1 MPLLQIR
8 GVCFNVPYPGLIPC
22 VCQPASPTRA
32 LRRSRATESRFCA
45 PPPRHRHPR
54 SQFFINK
61 SSINNFPMC
70 CQEKQRAQQ
79 RAAPKRE
86 ARSETTRGQTF
97 SSLLSLPHS
106 SAAAHSSSSFFMGQ
120 FMKLAFF
127 AAFSPRKDDLMMMEA
142 TPATKLLLSRS
153 QLSPAPRRVSLI
165 NNE

>member
-1 MPLLQIR
+1 VLLLLLRLRRATLSNSTQHNSQPPNRLTSCWCCEAPFSQPASTCRPRMPLLQIR

-45 PPPRHRHPR
+45 PPPRHHPR

-79 RAAPKRE
+79 RAGP
-86 ARSETTRGQTF
+86 ARGTQRNDSGPNFFFFALFRTLLLQHTR
-97 SSLLSLPHS
+97 
-106 SAAAHSSSSFFMGQ
+106 AAASSRGSS
-120 FMKLAFF
+120 
-127 AAFSPRKDDLMMMEA
+127 
-142 TPATKLLLSRS
+142 
-153 QLSPAPRRVSLI
+153 
-165 NNE
+165 

>member
-1 MPLLQIR
+1 VLLLLLRLRRATLSNSTQHNSQPPNRLTSCWCCEAPFSQPASTCRPRMPLLQIR

-45 PPPRHRHPR
+45 PPPRHHPR

-79 RAAPKRE
+79 RAGQPRE
-86 ARSETTRGQTF
+86 ERARSETTAGQTF
-97 SSLLSLPHS
+97 SSLLFRTLLLQHTR
-106 SAAAHSSSSFFMGQ
+106 AAASSWGSS
-120 FMKLAFF
+120 
-127 AAFSPRKDDLMMMEA
+127 
-142 TPATKLLLSRS
+142 
-153 QLSPAPRRVSLI
+153 
-165 NNE
+165 